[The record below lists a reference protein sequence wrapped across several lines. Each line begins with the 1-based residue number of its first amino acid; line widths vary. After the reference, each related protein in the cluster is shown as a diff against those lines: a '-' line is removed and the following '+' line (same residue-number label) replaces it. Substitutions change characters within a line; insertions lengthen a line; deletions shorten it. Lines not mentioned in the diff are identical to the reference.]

1 LIRTGCLCFRL
12 EGVLYLEAGLEEEH
26 HGSVVASSS
35 CSGEVGRGFVVGP
48 SSCSEEVGPS
58 SCSEEVDRGSMV
70 GPSFVEGVLSTKSNL
85 ELGSLTCACLAAK
98 AAYLM
103 SSESPLSSLD
113 AAVSLLKGEFSIRYH
128 LLRISCQNF
137 N

>member
-1 LIRTGCLCFRL
+1 L

-35 CSGEVGRGFVVGP
+35 CSGEVGRGFV
-48 SSCSEEVGPS
+48 VGPS